1 MQGRLVDLSEVK
13 DGVFQSGAMGKGIAV
28 VPSADTVVSPVDGTV
43 TMVYPT
49 AHAVRLQTADG
60 VEILISVG
68 KDAAKLEGR
77 PFEALVGPDTAVTAG
92 TPLLRF
98 DRAALEKAG
107 YDLTTPVVVTN
118 SDRFLDV
125 IESDQPEAGPE
136 STILTV
142 IQ

>member
-1 MQGRLVDLSEVK
+1 MDLSEIK
-13 DGVFQSGAMGKGIAV
+13 DGVFQSGAMGKGIAL
-28 VPSADTVVSPVDGTV
+28 VPSGDTLAAPVDGTV
-43 TMVYPT
+43 TMVSPA

-60 VEILISVG
+60 VEVLLSVG
-68 KDAAKLEGR
+68 KDAAKLAGK
-77 PFEALVGPDTAVTAG
+77 PFEALAAQGDAVTAG

-98 DRAALEKAG
+98 DRAALEAAG

-118 SDRFLDV
+118 SDEFLDV

-142 IQ
+142 IR